1 MKKVILAIA
10 FWVAAAL
17 PAWAESKEIETT
29 IRAQIAAFQAD
40 DFERAFTYAS
50 PTIQQIFRAPEVF
63 GRMVRQGYPMVYRPS
78 EIAFLE
84 LAPVEGY
91 YWQKVQIRDGQG
103 RYHIMAYQMIQ
114 LESPLHNR
122 AAKPLHFARWQHRAA
137 PACPPAGAFTI
148 WVW

>member
-1 MKKVILAIA
+1 MRKFILAIA

-17 PAWAESKEIETT
+17 PAWAESQEIETT
-29 IRAQIAAFQAD
+29 IRAQITAFQAD

-84 LAPVEGY
+84 LATVEGY

-103 RYHIMAYQMIQ
+103 RYHIMAYHMIQ
-114 LESPLHNR
+114 LD
-122 AAKPLHFARWQHRAA
+122 
-137 PACPPAGAFTI
+137 GAWRINGVQLLPSQETG
-148 WVW
+148 V